1 MTQFTHHV
9 RRAMATQAEVRLF
22 GDDVAQLDAVAEMA
36 FDEIARVEQLLSRFD
51 ATSELSRINRDAA
64 GGACLVDFELLQILS
79 DCRAWWLLTEGA
91 FDIASGSRDESGAP
105 LTLDAV
111 ELDVERRLVSFRASG
126 VRLDLGAYGKG
137 YALDCVAKLMRN
149 QGVTSAL
156 LDLGTSSLVAI
167 GAPLDAPAWT
177 IDLQN
182 RSEISSPF
190 ETLTL
195 CDAALSTSAVWHSP
209 RDHAITSDLLDPNTG
224 QPLKT
229 TATCTVIAPTATT
242 AEALS
247 TAFVVMGRDRADALL
262 AKWQNP
268 SWRAIWC
275 EEACPVVDSQTVETA
290 ESQAARL

>member
-1 MTQFTHHV
+1 MTQFVHHV

-51 ATSELSRINRDAA
+51 ATSELSRINREAA

-79 DCRAWWLLTEGA
+79 DCRAWWLRTKGA

-105 LTLDAV
+105 LALDAV
-111 ELDVERRLVSFRASG
+111 DLDVERRWVSFRASG

-137 YALDCVAKLMRN
+137 YALDCVTKLMRE

-167 GAPLDAPAWT
+167 SSPPDAPAWT
-177 IDLQN
+177 IELRD
-182 RSEISSPF
+182 RGEIPSLL

-195 CDAALSTSAVWHSP
+195 RDAAISTSAVWQWS
-209 RDHAITSDLLDPNTG
+209 RDHAIASDLLDPNTG
-224 QPLKT
+224 QPLKSS
-229 TATCTVIAPTATT
+229 ATCTVIAPTAAA

-247 TAFVVMGRDRADALL
+247 TAFVVMGRDRANAIL
-262 AKWQNP
+262 AKWQNS
-268 SWRAIWC
+268 SWRAIWR
-275 EEACPVVDSQTVETA
+275 EEACPAVE
-290 ESQAARL
+290 